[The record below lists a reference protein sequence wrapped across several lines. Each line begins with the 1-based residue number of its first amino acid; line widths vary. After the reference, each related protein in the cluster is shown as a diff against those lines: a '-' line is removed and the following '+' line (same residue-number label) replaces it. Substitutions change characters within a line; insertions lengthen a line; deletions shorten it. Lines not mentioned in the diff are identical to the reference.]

1 MSGKRPRAAYEA
13 DGGEGSNSNSAP
25 FVAFGTALPASD
37 SETRDDGSYV
47 PVWKQEV
54 TDERGRKRLHGA
66 FTGGFS
72 AGYFNTVGSK
82 EGWTPATFKSSR
94 GARAKAAQARP
105 EDFMDEEDLK
115 EAAEAQVVETASG
128 FSGIGSTEEELG
140 RRARQVTL
148 MDLLTPAVQDTM
160 GAKLLKKMGWKEGQ
174 GIGPKV
180 RRKAVIDDA
189 VDDTGKTYF
198 FAPTNSAIV
207 TLTRKND
214 SKGLGFVGEERLQQ
228 GKELEIERPAVK
240 EKKRRGGGFG
250 VGVLNDDGDEE
261 EDPYEIR
268 PKSAY
273 NRVIGGEKKKAAIV
287 KKPARHVFVSR
298 RVGKSK
304 ATMSLLKCHDGRLP
318 LEGFILSTEPVQ
330 TQDGWY
336 PPPTVPKDWKPA
348 SLKTPGPQGTKPTA
362 APSLEQKL
370 DPHLRGK
377 LLGET
382 PLPGKS
388 VFDFLTPAVRDR
400 LASVTGNQNLPPA
413 LGEAPPTTYSSSSS
427 SMADLVPKLDKS
439 QALGALKG
447 GFMPYADDL
456 EKRSRYR
463 AFLEVQA
470 GLREGLPD
478 RKYGMNTQGWVKEMN
493 EFMGAARIFKP
504 LTGMIATRFTPSSS
518 SSSNIQGDT
527 DVPTDPD
534 VLIHRPQ
541 QKTED
546 PAQAAARMSMYGP
559 LTRSVIDFY
568 PSRLLCKRFNVPPP
582 NYSNAPARAM
592 ERSTGPENKPGPSR
606 ELAAQAQ
613 ITNMMREVKGDDK
626 YELPGVEQKP
636 IVPTVDT
643 GRNEALEGERAGEE
657 VFKAIFGDSDD
668 DSDDE

>member
-13 DGGEGSNSNSAP
+13 DGSGGSNSNSAP
-25 FVAFGTALPASD
+25 FVAFGTALPALD
-37 SETRDDGSYV
+37 PETRDDGSYV

-94 GARAKAAQARP
+94 GARAKATQSRP

-115 EAAEAQVVETASG
+115 EAAEAQTVETASG

-140 RRARQVTL
+140 RSVRRVTL
-148 MDLLTPAVQDTM
+148 MDLLMPAVQDTM
-160 GAKLLKKMGWKEGQ
+160 GAGLLKKMGWKEGQ

-189 VDDTGKTYF
+189 VDDTGKTYL
-198 FAPTNSAIV
+198 FAPTNSAVV

-214 SKGLGFVGEERLQQ
+214 SKGLGFVGEDRLQPQ
-228 GKELEIERPAVK
+228 KGSEIERPAVK
-240 EKKRRGGGFG
+240 EKKRKGDGFG
-250 VGVLNDDGDEE
+250 VGVLNDDGEDD

-287 KKPARHVFVSR
+287 KKPARHVFISKR
-298 RVGKSK
+298 LGKSK
-304 ATMSLLKCHDGRLP
+304 ASTSLLKCHDGRLP

-336 PPPTVPKDWKPA
+336 PPPTVPEGWKPVGLWA
-348 SLKTPGPQGTKPTA
+348 PGVQDTKPTA
-362 APSLEQKL
+362 ALNLQQKL
-370 DPHLRGK
+370 GPHLRGK

-388 VFDFLTPAVRDR
+388 VFDFLTPAVRER

-427 SMADLVPKLDKS
+427 SMAGLVPKLDKT

-478 RKYGMNTQGWVKEMN
+478 RKYGMNTQGWVQEMN
-493 EFMGAARIFKP
+493 EFVGAARIFKP
-504 LTGMIATRFTPSSS
+504 LTGMIATRFTSSSS
-518 SSSNIQGDT
+518 SSSNIQGNT
-527 DVPTDPD
+527 DAPTDPD

-541 QKTED
+541 KKPED
-546 PAQAAARMSMYGP
+546 PAQAAAQMSMYGP

-582 NYSNAPARAM
+582 NYSEVPA
-592 ERSTGPENKPGPSR
+592 STGEGSAGPQNGPGPSR
-606 ELAAQAQ
+606 ELVARAQ
-613 ITNMMREVKGDDK
+613 IADMMKEVKGDDK
-626 YELPGVEQKP
+626 YELPEMERKP
-636 IVPTVDT
+636 VVPTVDT
-643 GRNEALEGERAGEE
+643 ERNEALEGERAGEE
-657 VFKAIFGDSDD
+657 VFKAIFGDSDG
-668 DSDDE
+668 DSDE

>member
-13 DGGEGSNSNSAP
+13 DDSGGNNSNSAP
-25 FVAFGTALPASD
+25 FVAFGTALPALD

-94 GARAKAAQARP
+94 GARAKASQARP

-115 EAAEAQVVETASG
+115 EAAEAQIVETASG

-140 RRARQVTL
+140 WKVRQVTL

-189 VDDTGKTYF
+189 VDDTGKTYL

-207 TLTRKND
+207 TFTRKND
-214 SKGLGFVGEERLQQ
+214 SKGLGYVDEDRLQQ
-228 GKELEIERPAVK
+228 EKEPEIERPPVK
-240 EKKRRGGGFG
+240 EKKRKGCGFG
-250 VGVLNDDGDEE
+250 VGVLNDDGEDD

-268 PKSAY
+268 PKSTY
-273 NRVIGGEKKKAAIV
+273 NRVIGGEKKAAIV
-287 KKPARHVFVSR
+287 KKPVRHVFISKKAS
-298 RVGKSK
+298 KSK
-304 ATMSLLKCHDGRLP
+304 AATSLLKCHDGRLP
-318 LEGFILSTEPVQ
+318 LEGFILSTKPVQ

-336 PPPTVPKDWKPA
+336 PPPTVPEGWKPA
-348 SLKTPGPQGTKPTA
+348 GLKAPGAQGTKPTP
-362 APSLEQKL
+362 APSADNKL

-388 VFDFLTPAVRDR
+388 VFDFLTPAVRDK
-400 LASVTGNQNLPPA
+400 LANVTGNQNLPPA
-413 LGEAPPTTYSSSSS
+413 LGEAPPTIYSSSSS
-427 SMADLVPKLDKS
+427 SMANLVPNLDKN

-456 EKRSRYR
+456 EKRARYR

-478 RKYGMNTQGWVKEMN
+478 RKYGMNTQDWIKEMN

-504 LTGMIATRFTPSSS
+504 LTGMIATRFTSSSS
-518 SSSNIQGDT
+518 SSSNIQGNT
-527 DVPTDPD
+527 DAPTDAD

-541 QKTED
+541 EKPED

-582 NYSNAPARAM
+582 NYSDAPVGSG
-592 ERSTGPENKPGPSR
+592 ERSTGPENRPGPSR
-606 ELAAQAQ
+606 ELVAKAQ
-613 ITNMMREVKGDDK
+613 ITDMMREVKGDDT
-626 YELPGVEQKP
+626 YELPEIAQKP
-636 IVPTVDT
+636 VVPTVDT
-643 GRNEALEGERAGEE
+643 ERNDALEGERAGEE
-657 VFKAIFGDSDD
+657 VFKAIFGDSGD